1 MRMTREEV
9 AAWLQLVQAKGI
21 GSGTAR
27 RLLAAFGLPQQ
38 ILAQSPSAL
47 AQVLS
52 TKQIAA
58 LRTLDDDTLAL
69 IETTW
74 QWLQQ
79 STVSIGSAGQG
90 DASGAAASTSITATA
105 VAAQAALASAE
116 RPSHAQGMESAQP
129 AQHPSHT
136 HSTGGA
142 PVQRRLLVLGDPA
155 YPPLLLQMADPP
167 VLLYAMGQVD
177 RLQHQQPCIAMVG
190 SRNPT
195 PQGAS
200 NARAFGKAFAEMGWA
215 VASGLALGVD
225 GAAHEGAL
233 LAAEAAVTAAAGSK
247 SKHASVCSG
256 LATIAVVG
264 TGLDRVYPRQHHELA
279 HRIVQHGVI
288 LSESPLGTPPLS
300 HHFPKRN
307 RIIAGLSQG
316 VLVVEAALQ
325 SGSLITARLAGEQG
339 KEVFAIPGSIHA
351 PQSRGC
357 HALIKQGAKL
367 VESAQDVMEELRPT
381 LAASARSWMVQAA
394 ATDAAAAAAAVGVDA
409 NADVAAGAVP
419 AMPVESASSA
429 MSAQAPV
436 DEPPV
441 QGDAALILQALGH
454 DPAGLDA
461 LLARTGME
469 TATLQAKLLE
479 LELMGLIGRL
489 PGGLFQ
495 RIGVA

>member
-1 MRMTREEV
+1 MHHAPNHQTAGLHGMNEGMTREEL

-21 GSGTAR
+21 GHGTVR

-38 ILAQSPSAL
+38 ILAQSAAALEQLLSA
-47 AQVLS
+47 
-52 TKQIAA
+52 KQIAA
-58 LRTLDDDTLAL
+58 LRTPDAETLAL

-79 STVSIGSAGQG
+79 
-90 DASGAAASTSITATA
+90 GAAP
-105 VAAQAALASAE
+105 AQAD
-116 RPSHAQGMESAQP
+116 AQ
-129 AQHPSHT
+129 
-136 HSTGGA
+136 TGIQTSSPIKNTQRSSNL
-142 PVQRRLLVLGDPA
+142 PVQRRIVTLGDPA
-155 YPPLLLQMADPP
+155 YPSVLLEMADPP
-167 VLLYAMGQVD
+167 VLLYAMGQVEC
-177 RLQHQQPCIAMVG
+177 LQQPQPRIAMVG

-200 NARAFGKAFAEMGWA
+200 NARAFGKAFAEMGWT
-215 VASGLALGVD
+215 VVSGLALGVD

-233 LAAEAAVTAAAGSK
+233 QAALPEQVG
-247 SKHASVCSG
+247 VVG

-264 TGLDRVYPRQHHELA
+264 TGLDRVYPRQHRDLA

-307 RIIAGLSQG
+307 RIIAGLSHG

-367 VESAQDVMEELRPT
+367 VESAQDVLEELRTVLP
-381 LAASARSWMVQAA
+381 AGRQAVVSSIA
-394 ATDAAAAAAAVGVDA
+394 DKSMEHTDHG
-409 NADVAAGAVP
+409 VAADADSATAPIAPTVP
-419 AMPVESASSA
+419 GDTAS
-429 MSAQAPV
+429 V
-436 DEPPV
+436 
-441 QGDAALILQALGH
+441 LLQALGH
-454 DPAGLDA
+454 DPVGLDA
-461 LLARTGME
+461 LLARTGLDA
-469 TATLQAKLLE
+469 ATLQAKLLE
-479 LELMGLIGRL
+479 LELMGMVGRL

-495 RIGVA
+495 RIGTA